1 MPALILMYHDLAADP
16 AAIAPE
22 HRPYVLEPAVFRGQM
37 AAVIAAGLPALSVAQ
52 WCAPMRPPRAVVL
65 TFDDGHVSNYTLT
78 LPILVEYHL
87 TATFFIT
94 AGVIGQGETMDWRQI
109 RALHATGMEI
119 GSHTLTHRPPSTLS
133 DDELRYELHESRR
146 VLEDGLGAPV
156 TSISSPTGFFNPRMR
171 AIAREVGYQSLCFGH
186 IGLAPDQG
194 DPFSLKRVAVKYT
207 TPYAEF
213 EALLRFDQHMLGRRR
228 RQQWVRSFARQAFG
242 PKAYLQVRRLLTALG
257 ARA

>member
-1 MPALILMYHDLAADP
+1 V
-16 AAIAPE
+16 E
-22 HRPYVLEPAVFRGQM
+22 H
-37 AAVIAAGLPALSVAQ
+37 
-52 WCAPMRPPRAVVL
+52 
-65 TFDDGHVSNYTLT
+65 N
-78 LPILVEYHL
+78 L

-94 AGVIGQGETMDWRQI
+94 AGAIGEGETMDWRHI
-109 RALHATGMEI
+109 RALHAAGMEI

-171 AIAREVGYQSLCFGH
+171 AIAREVGYQSLCFGQ
-186 IGLAPDQG
+186 IGLAPNQG

-207 TPYAEF
+207 TPRTEF
-213 EALLRFDQHMLGRRR
+213 EGLLRFDQHTLRRLR
-228 RQQWVRSFARQAFG
+228 WQQWVRSVARQAFG

>member
-16 AAIAPE
+16 TAIAPE
-22 HRPYVLEPAVFRGQM
+22 HRPYVLEPAVFRSQM
-37 AAVIAAGLPALSVAQ
+37 AAVVAADLPALSVAQ
-52 WCAPMRPPRAVVL
+52 WCVPMRPPRAVVL
-65 TFDDGHVSNYTLT
+65 TFDDGHISNYTLT
-78 LPILVEYHL
+78 LPILVEHRL

-94 AGVIGQGETMDWRQI
+94 AGAIGQGETMDWRHI
-109 RALHATGMEI
+109 RALHAAGMEI

-133 DDELRYELHESRR
+133 DDELRYELRESRR

-156 TSISSPTGFFNPRMR
+156 ASISSPTGFFNPRMH
-171 AIAREVGYQSLCFGH
+171 AIAREVGYQALCFGH

-194 DPFSLKRVAVKYT
+194 DPFALKRVAVKYT
-207 TPYAEF
+207 TPRAEF
-213 EALLRFDQHMLGRRR
+213 EALLRFDQHTLGRLR
-228 RQQWVRSFARQAFG
+228 RQQWVRSLARQAFG